1 MVSVQQELI
10 DNLFARLVAMQTMQ
24 EVLNHK
30 VSRMEAKLTQLML
43 FEGMQTDGRKPIKDT
58 NHVE

>member
-43 FEGMQTDGRKPIKDT
+43 FEGMQTDGRKPIKDN

>member
-24 EVLNHK
+24 EGLNHK